1 MKDALDATPGIIA
14 SAAQSPLGILALT
27 IIVLSVLAYLFFG
40 GASERVRVGA
50 FTLLLVGAAGLGYAI
65 LRAHQPA
72 PLPAADA
79 APAPAPKPVA
89 PTPPAP
95 APKAVTGTPPLPPK
109 PVTIELPVEREG
121 DAVRVAA
128 KQILAG
134 DAPPPGTV
142 TFRFVKQTVK
152 NPVDVEIQRARNGAK
167 ITTSGHIQA
176 NGEWRSQT
184 RALRDLAGERLRVF
198 RWAPGLLNQMGSG
211 GGAAYVTLPK
221 TGDVEIAVT
230 VTN

>member
-50 FTLLLVGAAGLGYAI
+50 FALLFVGAAGLGYAI

-72 PLPAADA
+72 P
-79 APAPAPKPVA
+79 
-89 PTPPAP
+89 
-95 APKAVTGTPPLPPK
+95 APKAVTGTPPPPPK
-109 PVTIELPVEREG
+109 AVTIELPVEREG

-142 TFRFVKQTVK
+142 TFRFVKQTGK
-152 NPVDVEIQRARNGAK
+152 NPVDVEIQRARDGAK

-176 NGEWRSQT
+176 NDEWRSQT
-184 RALRDLAGERLRVF
+184 KALRDLAGERLRIF
-198 RWAPGLLNQMGSG
+198 RWAPGFLNQMGSG